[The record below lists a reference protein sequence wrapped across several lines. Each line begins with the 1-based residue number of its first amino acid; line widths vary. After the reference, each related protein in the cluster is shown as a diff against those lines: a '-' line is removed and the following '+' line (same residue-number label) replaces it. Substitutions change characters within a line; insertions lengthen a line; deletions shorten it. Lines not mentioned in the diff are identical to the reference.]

1 MSTKICATCR
11 VNPAVKK
18 VTTARVG
25 HHIWKCQS
33 CIDRKTV
40 SFLRIKHVNR
50 MQRA

>member
-25 HHIWKCQS
+25 HHIWKCQD
-33 CIDRKTV
+33 CIDKKTLSWV
-40 SFLRIKHVNR
+40 SNKKKVQNG
-50 MQRA
+50 